1 MTVRKALLYSLL
13 AVLVTLGFWV
23 GGYAYFIN
31 SDDWYL
37 AQKTISTSET
47 VASSVGPVRDISVS
61 PFGFSYRFSGEWGQ
75 AKLRLL
81 VHGDKGE
88 AKFKA
93 DLEKSKGKWT
103 LVRIKER

>member
-1 MTVRKALLYSLL
+1 M
-13 AVLVTLGFWV
+13 

-47 VASSVGPVRDISVS
+47 VVSNVGPVRNVSVS
-61 PFGFSYRFSGEWGQ
+61 LFGFSYRFSGEWGQ

-81 VHGDKGE
+81 IHGDKGE
-88 AKFKA
+88 AKFEA

-103 LVRIKER
+103 MLQIKEK